1 MISQLLLVVAGL
13 YLVHIWLNRKSSRLP
28 LPPGP
33 RPKPIIG
40 NLDEMP
46 WQGVPQWHHWLKHK
60 ELYGISKT
68 KKVNFR
74 GCVYSRCFAAFIGP
88 ISSITVFGQPIIILN
103 DARCAIEILEKRSA
117 TYSARPE
124 QPFME
129 MYV

>member
-1 MISQLLLVVAGL
+1 MAGCTTMA
-13 YLVHIWLNRKSSRLP
+13 P
-28 LPPGP
+28 LAQA
-33 RPKPIIG
+33 
-40 NLDEMP
+40 
-46 WQGVPQWHHWLKHK
+46 QGALWYFQ
-60 ELYGISKT
+60 T